1 MRLFFKIVSV
11 VVAVT
16 PQLNRILSMWVDTH
30 VHNTDHRNCTVM
42 QMLKTPINAAW
53 SGSHPD
59 NSV

>member
-1 MRLFFKIVSV
+1 
-11 VVAVT
+11 
-16 PQLNRILSMWVDTH
+16 MWVDTH